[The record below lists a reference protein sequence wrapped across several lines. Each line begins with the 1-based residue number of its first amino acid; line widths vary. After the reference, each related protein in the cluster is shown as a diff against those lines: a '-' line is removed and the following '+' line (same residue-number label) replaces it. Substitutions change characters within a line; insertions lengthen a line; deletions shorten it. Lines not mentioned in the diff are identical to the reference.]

1 MPGSV
6 VPGGEDR
13 IGALPDDLL
22 RRVLS
27 LLTSRDSVCTC
38 VLARRWH
45 HLWRSVP
52 VVRVMVPMPIDI
64 EGEEEVWFVN
74 SLLLLRDRAPLH
86 EVHIRTYLHEPSAPL
101 SVELWLRRR
110 LSLSNM
116 TLVCQ
121 HLTVLDIAGVKFEE
135 HTLNFS
141 SCPMLEVYVTLQFEV
156 DKCSSSGMLSRLC
169 DAADLKLTSAPQ
181 ALIDFSQISIFLQQ
195 QSVHGKDESY
205 KPGKQFLVSKNL
217 KVDEIKCHKEDERI
231 HQIVKILFSFGVPPD
246 LIDNQQNNVRSDC
259 K

>member
-141 SCPMLEVYVTLQFEV
+141 SCPMLEV
-156 DKCSSSGMLSRLC
+156 
-169 DAADLKLTSAPQ
+169 LKMFDCRISA
-181 ALIDFSQISIFLQQ
+181 
-195 QSVHGKDESY
+195 E
-205 KPGKQFLVSKNL
+205 
-217 KVDEIKCHKEDERI
+217 
-231 HQIVKILFSFGVPPD
+231 KILCRSLRNLTMEMCRFD
-246 LIDNQQNNVRSDC
+246 LYDRTRICCPAQVSLP
-259 K
+259 